1 MDIHPMDIFPMRPS
15 LSHMYIKKSLRR
27 PGAPMLF
34 LCHQSPFT
42 AEMMENSLLL
52 VFLQPKQIPGFLH
65 MRKQKPLDYRR
76 DERVEEEEEK
86 KRQDLSITC
95 PCLTTQEEIVV
106 ASLQATLE
114 KKSNNTSSSSRKI
127 HSMAPIQDLLQP
139 PTAMDQPRN
148 NSPLRRS
155 EIFQELQAIPLP
167 LNLLSATSTV
177 RISPFVSSL
186 VCEFCGILE

>member
-1 MDIHPMDIFPMRPS
+1 
-15 LSHMYIKKSLRR
+15 
-27 PGAPMLF
+27 MLF
-34 LCHQSPFT
+34 LCPQSPFT

-76 DERVEEEEEK
+76 DERVEEEEGK
-86 KRQDLSITC
+86 KRQDLSITY
-95 PCLTTQEEIVV
+95 PCLTTQEEMVV

-155 EIFQELQAIPLP
+155 EIFQELQAIPYLLTFYP
-167 LNLLSATSTV
+167 LVVLLELVVLLLVWYVNFVEYFSEISCNMRLNLIRSWQH
-177 RISPFVSSL
+177 FVVL
-186 VCEFCGILE
+186 VWFYCWSM